1 MEKKLARV
9 VNRGFAGEP
18 EYIVIQELTTNK
30 VFELSSIVEVTE
42 PNGEVNRVAI
52 ENDNLNQP
60 LIQRILG
67 QGHTVDITWNES
79 DEVTCYFY

>member
-1 MEKKLARV
+1 MEKLLARV
-9 VNRGFAGEP
+9 VNKGFAGEP

-30 VFELSSIVEVTE
+30 IFELSQIVEVSE
-42 PNGEVNRVAI
+42 PNGDISRVQL

-60 LIQRILG
+60 LIQRILS
-67 QGHTVDITWNES
+67 QGHTVDITWNEN